1 MLIKRFTYN
10 KTSGQADDTPVE
22 KCVISKQS
30 RGELL

>member
-1 MLIKRFTYN
+1 MINFTYD

-30 RGELL
+30 KENFYE